1 MGKFHLTIVLAIA
14 VLVMAGC
21 APRKTIAPPEV
32 KKKIKGNL
40 AAVSIP
46 PRARGTLEYS
56 GFRDFKSDFYM
67 TRLGDTIDLLMP
79 GPLGFPIAHVKV
91 TRDTLLSLE
100 GVEIKGLE
108 FEDLLRPIDFDS
120 PLASFRIERVYYSGR
135 HAVAEGRILTG
146 KGIVKATPAGR
157 LERIRI
163 EFTGGILTL
172 GKFSLWGGNRSY
184 PAEIAWRGDKG
195 ILRIVL
201 RAE

>member
-1 MGKFHLTIVLAIA
+1 MGKFHLTIALAIA

-32 KKKIKGNL
+32 KKKIEGNL

-67 TRLGDTIDLLMP
+67 TRLGDTIDLLVP

-100 GVEIKGLE
+100 GMEISGLE
-108 FEDLLRPIDFDS
+108 FKNLLRSVDFDR
-120 PLASFRIERVYYSGR
+120 PLAAFEVERVYYSGR

-146 KGIVKATPAGR
+146 RGIVKATPAGQ
-157 LERIRI
+157 LEKVRI

-172 GKFSLWGGNRSY
+172 GKFSLWGKNRSY

-195 ILRIVL
+195 RLRIVL